1 METPL
6 PTIAPRPC
14 HEQPNAGTVF
24 SGDHSG
30 SLTSEAQPT
39 AGRWWCVRI
48 HTHGLA
54 TAQITGSQLQ
64 LLKGQ
69 LPQVQLRVVTAYAS
83 GKRTGDWPA
92 HLPSDQDPLLM
103 FTQ

>member
-1 METPL
+1 M
-6 PTIAPRPC
+6 APG
-14 HEQPNAGTVF
+14 AATV
-24 SGDHSG
+24 G
-30 SLTSEAQPT
+30 LTTRVDDSPDQVVVTMKAN
-39 AGRWWCVRI
+39 
-48 HTHGLA
+48 THGLA
-54 TAQITGSQLQ
+54 TAQIAGSRLQ

-69 LPQVQLRVVTAYAS
+69 LPKVQLRVVTADAS